1 MLGSGQLVHLHPSS
15 VLVGKKP
22 DYVVFDELVRT
33 TRTYARG
40 VAVIEG
46 SWLPELAPAF
56 FAKSR
61 GSAGG
66 VGGARESS
74 GPGEC
79 GGGWGGGKK
88 RSLGAEKRGRRRER
102 RGEVRHVERSH
113 IAPWSS

>member
-46 SWLPELAPAF
+46 SWLPELAQLPTPDLHAPAQ
-56 FAKSR
+56 AGALSLAAAGVKL
-61 GSAGG
+61 GSTYPAPMLDH
-66 VGGARESS
+66 GAARLAALARL
-74 GPGEC
+74 
-79 GGGWGGGKK
+79 K
-88 RSLGAEKRGRRRER
+88 RAR
-102 RGEVRHVERSH
+102 
-113 IAPWSS
+113 A

>member
-66 VGGARESS
+66 VGGA
-74 GPGEC
+74 
-79 GGGWGGGKK
+79 
-88 RSLGAEKRGRRRER
+88 
-102 RGEVRHVERSH
+102 
-113 IAPWSS
+113 